1 MANHGSQRPETYH
14 LLVEGFYASSIP
26 LQVLFYASP
35 LNQKHEFHFSEIL
48 ALEVK
53 SNLPSLI
60 KETKTVLKI

>member
-1 MANHGSQRPETYH
+1 MGLRWPIMDLKDTK
-14 LLVEGFYASSIP
+14 LITFYTSSIP

-53 SNLPSLI
+53 SNLPSLT